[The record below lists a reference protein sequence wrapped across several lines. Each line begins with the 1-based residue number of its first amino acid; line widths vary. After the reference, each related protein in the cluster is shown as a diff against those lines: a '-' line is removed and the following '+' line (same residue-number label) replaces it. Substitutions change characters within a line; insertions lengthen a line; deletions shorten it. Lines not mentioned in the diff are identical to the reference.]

1 MNILTTIIIG
11 CLAVIGLL
19 IVAVLCL
26 GLIFGDDFCQ
36 EDTLD
41 DSDKDNDI

>member
-11 CLAVIGLL
+11 CLAIIGLL
-19 IVAVLCL
+19 IAAVLCL

-36 EDTLD
+36 EDALD
-41 DSDKDNDI
+41 GDKDTDV